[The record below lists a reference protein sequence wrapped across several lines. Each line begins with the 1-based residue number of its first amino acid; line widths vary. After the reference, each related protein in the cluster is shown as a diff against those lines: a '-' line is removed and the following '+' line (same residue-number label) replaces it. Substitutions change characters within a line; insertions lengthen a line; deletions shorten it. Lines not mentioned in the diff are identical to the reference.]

1 MNKPLRIAFFVGQF
15 PVISET
21 FILRQITGLLDFG
34 HEVDIF
40 SDARPEPGVP
50 VHAAVAKYRLLER
63 TTYMD
68 MPPECVPWELP
79 VLPVAGE
86 TWLPG
91 AVEAVPNWKR
101 LADALPA
108 LERCLERAPALTEKA
123 LSEEHS
129 GHRARSLS
137 ALYRLDRLSALSG
150 GYDVLHAHFGPV
162 GESFR
167 FARDLWRAPLVVSF
181 HGFDFSTLPRKQGPR
196 IYEKLFADADF
207 VTVNSEFTRSRVAK
221 LGCRQDKLHKLP
233 VGLDLEAFPFR
244 ARTRRA
250 GEPVRVLTVAR
261 LVEIK
266 GHEFAIRAVAKARHR
281 HPELRYDIV
290 GDGPLRKSL
299 EGLIVKL
306 KLSSV
311 VTLHGALD
319 SAFIQDQMTRA
330 HLAVQASVSVEG
342 DQEGQGLF
350 LQEAQACGL
359 PVLAT
364 QHGALAEGL
373 VPEKSG
379 FLVPERDVAALAG
392 RLEHLL
398 EHPDHWPEM
407 GRHGRKFVARHYDI
421 RRLNEQLVHLYRD
434 AKAEFSGGD
443 PLP

>member
-1 MNKPLRIAFFVGQF
+1 MSRPLRIGVFTGSF
-15 PVISET
+15 PVVSET
-21 FILRQITGLLDFG
+21 FILRQITGLLDLG

-40 SDARPEPGVP
+40 SDSRPEPGVP
-50 VHAAVAKYRLLER
+50 VHAAVAKYRLLDR

-79 VLPVAGE
+79 VLPLAGE

-91 AVEAVPNWKR
+91 AAEAIANWKR

-108 LERCLERAPALTEKA
+108 LARCLERAPALTEKA

-196 IYEKLFADADF
+196 IYEKLFAVADL

-221 LGCRQDKLHKLP
+221 LGCPQHKLRKLP

-244 ARTRRA
+244 ARTWRA

-266 GHEFAIRAVAKARHR
+266 GHEFAIRAVAKARQR
-281 HPELRYDIV
+281 HSELHYDIV
-290 GDGPLRKSL
+290 GDGPLRKAL
-299 EGLIVKL
+299 EALIVKL
-306 KLSSV
+306 KLSGG
-311 VTLHGALD
+311 VTLRGALD
-319 SAFIQDQMTRA
+319 SAFVQDLMARA
-330 HLAVQASVSVEG
+330 HLAVQASVNVEG

-379 FLVPERDVAALAG
+379 FLVPERDVAALAA

-398 EHPDHWPEM
+398 EHPDRWPEM
-407 GRHGRKFVARHYDI
+407 GQHGRKFVAKHYDI
-421 RRLNEQLVHLYRD
+421 RRLNEQLVQLYRD
-434 AKAEFSGGD
+434 AKAEFSG
-443 PLP
+443 PSQ

>member
-1 MNKPLRIAFFVGQF
+1 MNNPLRIAFFVGQF
-15 PVISET
+15 PVVSET
-21 FILRQITGLLDFG
+21 FILRQITGLLDLG

-40 SDARPEPGVP
+40 SDARPEPGAP
-50 VHAAVAKYRLLER
+50 MHAAVAEHCLLER

-79 VLPVAGE
+79 VLPLAGD

-91 AVEAVPNWKR
+91 AEEAIPNRKR

-108 LERCLERAPALTEKA
+108 LGRCLERAPALTEQA

-137 ALYRLDRLSALSG
+137 ALYRLDQLSALEG
-150 GYDVLHAHFGPV
+150 DYNVLHAHFGPV

-167 FARDLWRAPLVVSF
+167 FARELWRAPLVVSF

-196 IYEKLFADADF
+196 IYEKLFAAADL

-221 LGCRQDKLHKLP
+221 LGCPQGKLRKLP

-244 ARTRRA
+244 PRTRRA
-250 GEPVRVLTVAR
+250 GDPVRVLTVAR

-281 HPELRYDIV
+281 HPELHYDIV
-290 GDGPLRKSL
+290 GDGPLRKELDALIEEL
-299 EGLIVKL
+299 ELGNA
-306 KLSSV
+306 

-319 SAFIQDQMTRA
+319 GAFIQELMARA
-330 HLAVQASVSVEG
+330 NLAVQASVNVEG

-373 VPEKSG
+373 VPEHSG
-379 FLVPERDVAALAG
+379 FLVPERDVEALAG
-392 RLEHLL
+392 RLEFLI
-398 EHPDHWPEM
+398 EHSDLWPEL
-407 GRHGRKFVARHYDI
+407 GRCGRNFVAKHYDI
-421 RRLNEQLVHLYRD
+421 RVLNVQLIQLYRD
-434 AKAEFSGGD
+434 AAASFGGRNA
-443 PLP
+443 